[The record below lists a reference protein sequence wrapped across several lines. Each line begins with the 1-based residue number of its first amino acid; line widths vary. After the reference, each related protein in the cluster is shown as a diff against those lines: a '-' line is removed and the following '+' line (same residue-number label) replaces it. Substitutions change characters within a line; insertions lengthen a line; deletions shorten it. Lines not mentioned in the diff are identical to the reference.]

1 MKTLYKKILILFTRM
16 SIEIEQFLDEKAV
29 KIFKKYKNNIPF
41 KIVEFAKDL
50 GINVYL
56 DDEMPDNISG
66 KIEKDSN
73 GVFSCVLNSKHS
85 VTRHIFTI
93 AHELGHYFRHQ
104 EYFKT
109 HNSLEEPL
117 YNQFTKDR
125 VAQTDEQ
132 KRMEQEANEFAAEL
146 LMPEI
151 TVKDKWHKF
160 QGSVAKM
167 ARYFNVSELAMAFRI
182 KNTIGVDFTNDYL
195 IV

>member
-1 MKTLYKKILILFTRM
+1 MKRLF
-16 SIEIEQFLDEKAV
+16 Q
-29 KIFKKYKNNIPF
+29 KYKNKIPF
-41 KIVEFAKDL
+41 KIVEFAKEL

-56 DDEMPDNISG
+56 DDEMPDNVSG
-66 KIEKDSN
+66 RIEKDNN
-73 GVFSCVLNSKHS
+73 GIFSCVLNNKHS
-85 VTRHIFTI
+85 VARHIFTI

-104 EYFKT
+104 KYFET

-117 YNQFTKDR
+117 YNQFSKDR
-125 VAQTDEQ
+125 AIQNNEQ
-132 KRMEQEANEFAAEL
+132 KQMEQEANEFAAEL

-151 TVKDKWHKF
+151 TVKEKWYKF
-160 QGSVAKM
+160 EGSVSKM